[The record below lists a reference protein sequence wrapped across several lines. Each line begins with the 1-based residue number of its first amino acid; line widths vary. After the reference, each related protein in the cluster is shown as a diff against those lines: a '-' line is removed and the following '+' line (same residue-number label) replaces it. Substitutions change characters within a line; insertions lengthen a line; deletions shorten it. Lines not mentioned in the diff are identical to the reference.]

1 MTNKSTNQQEQDEQA
16 KITKAI
22 DEIGESIEE
31 AYSIAVESLH
41 FAYIVPAETDQLTDA
56 LTEALEALKTA
67 YNIAEELKHPR
78 HQDER

>member
-1 MTNKSTNQQEQDEQA
+1 MQPTQPAYDPA
-16 KITKAI
+16 VTKAL

-31 AYSIAVESLH
+31 AYSISAETLYLS
-41 FAYIVPAETDQLTDA
+41 YIVPVETDQLTDA

>member
-1 MTNKSTNQQEQDEQA
+1 MTAPALDLH
-16 KITKAI
+16 IIKAL
-22 DEIGESIEE
+22 DEIGEAIEE
-31 AYSIAVESLH
+31 AYSAAAESLY
-41 FAYIVPAETDQLTDA
+41 FSYIVPAETDQLTDA

>member
-1 MTNKSTNQQEQDEQA
+1 MQPTPPA
-16 KITKAI
+16 YVPAVTKAL

-31 AYSIAVESLH
+31 AYSIAAETLYFS
-41 FAYIVPAETDQLTDA
+41 YIVPAETDQLTDA